1 MENKAA
7 ASRDKRLSSQRDV
20 AQCLHTSAGEVSRVQ
35 KKGERKVGFSDW
47 SIFHLLSKTKERQF
61 ENRGRRAEQAV
72 KLCARLIRE
81 CLDSFGQESSTGAGW
96 GRGDGGGCAKV
107 LRECVCAL
115 TGGVGDACSEFIWA
129 LSVYY
134 YFAFQAESSGAPLN
148 RRKDC

>member
-1 MENKAA
+1 M
-7 ASRDKRLSSQRDV
+7 
-20 AQCLHTSAGEVSRVQ
+20 
-35 KKGERKVGFSDW
+35 
-47 SIFHLLSKTKERQF
+47 
-61 ENRGRRAEQAV
+61 

-81 CLDSFGQESSTGAGW
+81 CLESIGQESTEATPLFVKG
-96 GRGDGGGCAKV
+96 GRGGVGGVKV

-115 TGGVGDACSEFIWA
+115 TRGVRDACSEFILA